1 MDKWAYITDAKKEC
15 LIPTLLP
22 VRRCNTSNID
32 IVSILD
38 QDDINELTSHTQGS
52 DSSIPIINI
61 PKKKHINIESI
72 FDQDDKNKIINR
84 AQDSDTSINI
94 SNEDKAFVLL
104 CKMSQKMKFSC
115 SNKNQPISKDTLTL
129 MKLLLKKNR
138 QPSAKRHMNST
149 QNFSTSNNM
158 SPMKSSL
165 KTNLR
170 SSAQKHTGIVNT
182 PKQSDTTK
190 NNTQNSSPA
199 KPLLKRNLQFSAQ
212 KHIDIENMTRQ
223 DNIIESNTQESSTSN
238 NMGEITSKQILVIF
252 FSLPSILFI

>member
-1 MDKWAYITDAKKEC
+1 FNKANPTFLVSEADFILRNWLASFCNSMDKCKRAYITDAKKEC

-94 SNEDKAFVLL
+94 SNEDSDSKMLVKII
-104 CKMSQKMKFSC
+104 KMS
-115 SNKNQPISKDTLTL
+115 
-129 MKLLLKKNR
+129 
-138 QPSAKRHMNST
+138 
-149 QNFSTSNNM
+149 
-158 SPMKSSL
+158 
-165 KTNLR
+165 
-170 SSAQKHTGIVNT
+170 
-182 PKQSDTTK
+182 
-190 NNTQNSSPA
+190 
-199 KPLLKRNLQFSAQ
+199 
-212 KHIDIENMTRQ
+212 
-223 DNIIESNTQESSTSN
+223 
-238 NMGEITSKQILVIF
+238 
-252 FSLPSILFI
+252 